1 MNYPSPEF
9 EAALAALCAGT
20 AEEKQRCDLAETL
33 RTNAAARDAYL
44 FAVELHARLASDNVL
59 FLPSASDSEEEAP
72 ELSKV
77 VPLSRKIVP
86 FWLKVAAAGLLA
98 GTAVLVYF
106 ASPRNEESV
115 VFARFVR
122 SAGAEFASGVKA
134 GDGEPLRGEAL
145 SLTQGSVEL
154 ATARGAT
161 VVLEAPAE
169 FRFESAQRL
178 HLARGKAAAEVPPSA
193 KGFTILTPS
202 GEVID
207 LGTKFG
213 VDVPKS
219 GASEVHVF
227 KGEVLARADGETQ
240 KRSVKGDQ
248 ALALSGGTSAPR
260 ELRSAAFI
268 HAPEL
273 QQLAAGWQAGRPAQ
287 GAQAVAALRRDPAW
301 LAALDF
307 EAIQGGEFRWAQGR
321 WPGSRAVEFTQ
332 PGDFIPV
339 EFSGTTNELTLA
351 VWVRLD
357 RVPRA
362 INSLLHT
369 NGWGQPGQVHW
380 MVAENQRMRFAL
392 YDVRCVDQSRN
403 RYPESNSLVTA
414 ATGRWTHLAAVY
426 DASRRVVR
434 FYIDGKFDNEV
445 ALLTGIPAVLGP
457 ARVGNWNR
465 QERILSGR
473 LDELVLLKRALTDA
487 EIRALFEAGSPYQ

>member
-1 MNYPSPEF
+1 MTYPSLEF
-9 EAALAALCAGT
+9 DAALAALCAGT
-20 AEEKQRCDLAETL
+20 ADEEQRCEFAETL
-33 RTNAAARDAYL
+33 RASAPARDAYL
-44 FAVELHARLASDNVL
+44 FAVELHARLASDNGL
-59 FLPSASDSEEEAP
+59 FLPSEAGADAAAP
-72 ELSKV
+72 EFNV
-77 VPLSRKIVP
+77 VPPTGWVVP
-86 FWLKVAAAGLLA
+86 SWLKVAASVAFAGAVALL
-98 GTAVLVYF
+98 YF
-106 ASPRNEESV
+106 TSPRGAEPA

-134 GDGEPLRGEAL
+134 GEGDPLRGEAL
-145 SLTQGSVEL
+145 SLTKGSVEL
-154 ATARGAT
+154 TTARGAT

-178 HLARGKAAAEVPPSA
+178 HLARGKAAAEVPPAA

-227 KGEVLARADGETQ
+227 KGEVLARADGASEQ
-240 KRSVKGDQ
+240 RSVKVDQ
-248 ALALSGGTSAPR
+248 ALALNAGISAPR

-268 HAPEL
+268 HASEL
-273 QQLAAGWQAGRPAQ
+273 QQLAAGFHAGRPAR
-287 GAQAVAALRRDPAW
+287 GAQALAALQRDPAW

-307 EAIQGGEFRWAQGR
+307 AAVQGGEFRWAQGR

-332 PGDFIPV
+332 PGDFLPV
-339 EFSGTTNELTLA
+339 EFAGTTDELTLA
-351 VWVRLD
+351 AWVRLD

-369 NGWGQPGQVHW
+369 NGWGLPGQVHW
-380 MVAENQRMRFAL
+380 MVAENQRMRFAI

-403 RYPESNSLVTA
+403 RYPESSRLVTA
-414 ATGRWTHLAAVY
+414 ATGRWTLLAVVY
-426 DASRRVVR
+426 NASRRAVR
-434 FYIDGKFDNEV
+434 FYIDGEFDNEV
-445 ALLTGIPAVLGP
+445 ALLTGLPAVLGP

-473 LDELVLLKRALTDA
+473 LDELVLLKRALADA
-487 EIRALFEAGSPYQ
+487 EIHALFEAGNPYQ

>member
-9 EAALAALCAGT
+9 DAALAALCEGT
-20 AEEKQRCDLAETL
+20 ADDTQQQALAEVL
-33 RTNAAARDAYL
+33 RTHAPARDAYL
-44 FAVELHARLASDNVL
+44 YAVELHARLASDNSL
-59 FLPSASDSEEEAP
+59 FLPAETALP
-72 ELSKV
+72 ERRILPFPRQRPV
-77 VPLSRKIVP
+77 HWWKI
-86 FWLKVAAAGLLA
+86 AAACALA
-98 GTAVLVYF
+98 GALALIYF
-106 ASPRNEESV
+106 TTLRNGRGPADAAY
-115 VFARFVR
+115 ARLVR
-122 SAGAEFASGVKA
+122 SAGAEFA
-134 GDGEPLRGEAL
+134 DGALLSEGSALRNEVRRLAK
-145 SLTQGSVEL
+145 GSVEL
-154 ATARGAT
+154 TTARGVT
-161 VVLEAPAE
+161 VVIEAPAE

-178 HLARGKAAAEVPPSA
+178 HLTRGKAAAEAPPGA

-227 KGEVLARADGETQ
+227 KGEVMASAGGASE
-240 KRSVKGDQ
+240 KRSVKTDQ
-248 ALALSGGTSAPR
+248 ALALQSGTASSR

-273 QQLAAGWQAGRPAQ
+273 EQLAAGWHAGRPAR
-287 GAQAVAALRRDPAW
+287 GAQALATLQRDPAW

-307 EAIQGGEFRWAQGR
+307 DAVQGGEFRWAQGR

-332 PGDFIPV
+332 PGDFVPV
-339 EFSGTTNELTLA
+339 EFTGTTNELTLA

-380 MVAENQRMRFAL
+380 MVAENQRMRLAF
-392 YDVRCVDQSRN
+392 YGVQCVDQSRN
-403 RYPESNSLVTA
+403 QYPESSRLVTA

-426 DASRRVVR
+426 DAARRAVR
-434 FYIDGKFDNEV
+434 FYIDGEFDNEV
-445 ALLTGIPAVLGP
+445 ALLAGLPAVLGP

-487 EIRALFEAGSPYQ
+487 EIHGLFEAGNPYQ